1 MRGNKKPAEST
12 QPDDL
17 PTSEYS
23 ERDSEF
29 YTRAQMLAA
38 REVALQTTDELVAAD
53 YVAADYYNPIVARI
67 GINVRLRV
75 GGPAL
80 PDAPPNPS
88 DARSRYS
95 ARPKFY
101 DWCWTADGW
110 GVRECRRA
118 VDAYRT
124 AWRAIVEAGRRE
136 IAERLAMFN
145 LDKPHYWPGPRGG
158 AWAILGKPYEPPPA
172 PCCGIHF
179 VELRPGAL
187 EDADRKILGYGPFSD
202 IHRLLRDIGKRGP
215 TDHADFNK
223 RSKKNWNA
231 RLRKRVTG
239 KAFDDLVTDCHD
251 AADRAELSKQAQR
264 KRLARVAARWDRV
277 LTQNG
282 VTGVVPAHWP
292 MRCLRCD
299 LFVPKAKPHNDSE
312 HGRSNKGIALGA
324 YTPFPPRARSSRA
337 RRVEITPDLQQ
348 HYLERLRS
356 TLSRETWNDP
366 QLDTRIPP
374 TLLDEVDTVEDDDDE

>member
-1 MRGNKKPAEST
+1 MRTSKKLAEST

-17 PTSEYS
+17 PTGEYS

-38 REVALQTTDELVAAD
+38 REVALLTTDEQVAAD
-53 YVAADYYNPIVARI
+53 YVAAEYYNTIAARI
-67 GINVRLRV
+67 RVGVRLQV
-75 GGPAL
+75 CGPAL
-80 PDAPPNPS
+80 PDAPPKPS

-95 ARPKFY
+95 ARPGFY
-101 DWCWTADGW
+101 DWYWTADGW

-124 AWRAIVEAGRRE
+124 EWRRIVEGERRG
-136 IAERLAMFN
+136 IAARLAMFN
-145 LDKPHYWPGPRGG
+145 LDKPRYWPGPRGG
-158 AWAILGKPYEPPPA
+158 AWVTLGKPYEPPRA
-172 PCCGIHF
+172 PCYGIHF
-179 VELRPGAL
+179 VELWPGAL

-202 IHRLLRDIGKRGP
+202 IHRLLHDIGKRGP

-239 KAFDDLVTDCHD
+239 KAFADLVTDCHD

-264 KRLARVAARWDRV
+264 KRLERVAARWDRF
-277 LTQNG
+277 LTRNC
-282 VTGVVPAHWP
+282 VAGVVPAHWP
-292 MRCLRCD
+292 MRWLRCC
-299 LFVPKAKPHNDSE
+299 LFVPKEKPHNDCE

-324 YTPFPPRARSSRA
+324 YTPFPPRARGSKA
-337 RRVEITPDLQQ
+337 RRVEVTPDLQQ
-348 HYLERLRS
+348 HYLAC
-356 TLSRETWNDP
+356 
-366 QLDTRIPP
+366 IPRM
-374 TLLDEVDTVEDDDDE
+374 TD